1 MRNMHHYKRMITV
14 PYWLAGSGSKTVLRL
29 SIVTQFSKLYSRK
42 RPSNSIRL
50 KVNWHLVIVNLEA
63 KFSYVNLSFFYLF
76 SKIQPMTRSKTLDT
90 NLRYIQIIRNRKQR
104 KDLCSN
110 ILFTSERGV
119 TKPHPSG
126 QASDIPR
133 TFRLLD
139 MIFFLKKGYRT
150 K

>member
-1 MRNMHHYKRMITV
+1 
-14 PYWLAGSGSKTVLRL
+14 
-29 SIVTQFSKLYSRK
+29 
-42 RPSNSIRL
+42 
-50 KVNWHLVIVNLEA
+50 
-63 KFSYVNLSFFYLF
+63 
-76 SKIQPMTRSKTLDT
+76 MTRSETLDT

-110 ILFTSERGV
+110 ILFTSESGV

-139 MIFFLKKGYRT
+139 MIFFLKKGYEIFTPKIMQEIT
-150 K
+150 KGYSLRQI